1 MLSRN
6 LFGGALTAAFGGVVL
21 ILAATPAPAFTLSAP
36 SLNQSVLNTGVEK
49 VWWYR
54 WGYGTDLGVGA
65 GGLAMASTG
74 RDRSV
79 AAGEARWATCTAAG
93 DEG

>member
-6 LFGGALTAAFGGVVL
+6 LFGGALAAAFGGVVL
-21 ILAATPAPAFTLSAP
+21 ILAATAAPAFTLSAP

-54 WGYGTDLGVGA
+54 WGYGYRPWGWGWRPRYGFYGA
-65 GGLAMASTG
+65 GPVRRCWRGPLG
-74 RDRSV
+74 YLHC
-79 AAGEARWATCTAAG
+79 GW
-93 DEG
+93 